1 MFDRLSRAAKQ
12 TAEGMDL
19 SRRGFLGR
27 LARGAAAAAGVAAAA
42 FGSPAVGRAGHK
54 CCHYSCYP
62 TSSFTT
68 PGPCHQIAGCHGVE
82 FAC

>member
-1 MFDRLSRAAKQ
+1 MFGRLSREATQ
-12 TAEGMDL
+12 TTEGVDV

-27 LARGAAAAAGVAAAA
+27 LARGAAVAVAAAA
-42 FGSPAVGRAGHK
+42 AALGPPTASRAGGT

-62 TSSFTT
+62 ASSFTKQ
-68 PGPCHQIAGCHGVE
+68 GPCHHISGCIGSE